1 MVKSK
6 ARRVPPTNSPARRP
20 GAIAKG
26 RLPPPPPSTSAATT
40 AALGDSPV
48 ADAGAVAAAA
58 AAVPTPSPVLARGSR
73 RRAAARARTAAT
85 RAWAV
90 DGARRAEATAAPSPA
105 VAAKRW
111 GLALKSLGE
120 ALPEV
125 DLAGAAAGPTP
136 KGKSKAH
143 VPNLSRPKARRRLAV
158 DEGAAVRG
166 VLEHPAFTADPLA
179 VRGGWA
185 LPSGFFPCCSTR
197 AILLCKE
204 SAACA
209 TSSVAPFDRMVVC
222 DNSLLRLW
230 LLLVISFWHEPLG
243 TTTPSC
249 ALFLSPGAPPAPDE
263 YCDPAG

>member
-6 ARRVPPTNSPARRP
+6 ARRAPPTTSPARSG

-26 RLPPPPPSTSAATT
+26 RLPPPPLPASAAATE
-40 AALGDSPV
+40 ASGDSPV
-48 ADAGAVAAAA
+48 ADAGAVAA

-90 DGARRAEATAAPSPA
+90 DGARRAAATVAPSPA

-125 DLAGAAAGPTP
+125 DLDGAAAGPTR
-136 KGKSKAH
+136 KGKIKAH

-179 VRGGWA
+179 VR
-185 LPSGFFPCCSTR
+185 SG
-197 AILLCKE
+197 
-204 SAACA
+204 
-209 TSSVAPFDRMVVC
+209 
-222 DNSLLRLW
+222 
-230 LLLVISFWHEPLG
+230 
-243 TTTPSC
+243 
-249 ALFLSPGAPPAPDE
+249 
-263 YCDPAG
+263 